1 MFYDEQKI
9 YDDALKYSSE
19 HPNGV
24 FVEKTG
30 YDNLIKEYG
39 KVIKQLRKLT
49 KMSDRLTVG
58 LSESKKIAEEAT
70 LAKSRFLATMSH
82 EIRTPMNAIIGISDI
97 ELENDTHQPE
107 VLDSFDRINNSG
119 KVLLGI
125 INDILDLSKVE
136 TGKLELLPV
145 EYETAGLINDTAR
158 LNIMRIG
165 SKPLEFVV
173 KVAETL
179 PTTLIGDD
187 LRIKQI
193 LNNMLSNS
201 IKYTDEGTVTFGIDS
216 EPCENGIYL
225 ILTIADTGQGMTKE
239 QLATLYDEYAMFNQE
254 ANRKIEGTGLGMS
267 ITKNLVEMMNGRM
280 EAESEPGV
288 GTTFKVYL
296 LQQSAG
302 YEPLGKELA
311 ENLSS
316 FEFTSKMNRSKIV
329 REYMPYGSVLI
340 VDDVDANIFVA
351 KGLMKPYGFET
362 DTASSGYEVLDK
374 IRSNRTYDVIFMD
387 HMMPGMDGVE
397 TTKILR
403 EEGYT
408 GPVVAL
414 TANAIA
420 GMREFFIE
428 NGFNDFVSK
437 PIDLR
442 QLNQV
447 LNTFIRDK
455 QTPEVLEDAKR
466 QKEARDVRESP
477 ADGCRWAVDCPRAD
491 ECQRFC
497 KTGIIGYVSGGGT
510 AGVLSRIKEIPGLD
524 VESALDAMNDMED
537 VYTDTVKLTVRL
549 LPERIEKMDKYIV
562 SDIKSFAVEVHG
574 LKSVLKNIGSSALGN
589 SAARLERAALENDS
603 EFCNENYPSFKS
615 GLTELESSLSAA
627 LKPGTV
633 ADNNTT
639 NVSVSV
645 SLLTGEYAEK
655 FATVLAEIKVAAEEY
670 DRDRGLELIAPFAEI
685 ESGEISDKFIKNIIF
700 AFEAFDCE
708 EALNNITELEVLLSG
723 R

>member
-1 MFYDEQKI
+1 LDDIFYDEQKI
-9 YDDALKYSSE
+9 YNDATLYSSE
-19 HPNGV
+19 LPDGA
-24 FVEKTG
+24 FVDKTRH
-30 YDNLIKEYG
+30 DNLIKEYG
-39 KVIKQLRKLT
+39 RMIKQLRKLT

-58 LSESKKIAEEAT
+58 LTESKKVAEEAT

-97 ELENDTHQPE
+97 ELENDAHSPE

-119 KVLLGI
+119 KALLGI

-145 EYETAGLINDTAR
+145 EYEIAGLINDTAR

-165 SKPLEFVV
+165 SKPIEFVIE
-173 KVAETL
+173 VAETL
-179 PTTLIGDD
+179 PSSLLGDD

-201 IKYTDEGTVTFGIDS
+201 IKYTSEGTVTFGVDS
-216 EPCENGIYL
+216 EACEDGIYL

-267 ITKNLVEMMNGRM
+267 ITKNLVEMMKGRM

-296 LQQSAG
+296 FQKTTGS
-302 YEPLGKELA
+302 EPLGKELA
-311 ENLSS
+311 KSLSS
-316 FEFTSKMNRSKIV
+316 FEFTSQMNRAKLV
-329 REYMPYGSVLI
+329 RDYMPYGSVLI
-340 VDDVDANIFVA
+340 VDDVDANLFVA
-351 KGLMKPYGFET
+351 KGLMKPYGFEI
-362 DTASSGYEVLDK
+362 DSASSGFEVLDK
-374 IRSNRTYDVIFMD
+374 TRSGVKYDVIFMD
-387 HMMPGMDGVE
+387 HMMPEMDGVE

-403 EEGYT
+403 EEGYDS
-408 GPVVAL
+408 PVVAL

-420 GMREFFIE
+420 GMKEFFVE

-442 QLNQV
+442 QLNLV

-466 QKEARDVRESP
+466 QKEARDIRTSSDES
-477 ADGCRWAVDCPRAD
+477 CRWADECPRAG
-491 ECQRFC
+491 ECPRLC
-497 KTGIIGYVSGGGT
+497 NTGNAGA
-510 AGVLSRIKEIPGLD
+510 AGVLSRLKEIPGLD
-524 VESALDAMNDMED
+524 VEPALDAMNNMED
-537 VYTDTVKLTVRL
+537 MYIDTVKLTLRL
-549 LPERIEKMDKYIV
+549 LPERIERMDKFIV

-589 SAARLERAALENDS
+589 MAAGLERAALNNDTDY
-603 EFCNENYPSFKS
+603 CNENYPPFKS
-615 GLTELESSLSAA
+615 GLTELEHNLNKA
-627 LKPGTV
+627 LKPVSKTGNET
-633 ADNNTT
+633 ADASSTT
-639 NVSVSV
+639 
-645 SLLTGEYAEK
+645 SLLSGESAEA
-655 FATVLAEIKVAAEEY
+655 FAPVLAEIKAAAEVY
-670 DRDRGLELIAPFAEI
+670 DRDIGLEKISPYAETEPDGDISKLLISI
-685 ESGEISDKFIKNIIF
+685 VS
-700 AFEAFDCE
+700 AFEVFDCE
-708 EALNNITELEVLLSG
+708 EALNNIVKLEEMLYG
-723 R
+723 RESH